1 MNLVSCDHCGVVL
14 DGVKL
19 DFPKEVYLED
29 NISVNNE
36 KGSWSNDLCSVVP
49 YVHCPVCGNEILKEF

>member
-14 DGVKL
+14 DGGKL

-36 KGSWSNDLCSVVP
+36 KGSLSNDLCSVK
-49 YVHCPVCGNEILKEF
+49 HLILAV